1 MATPNTTAPG
11 TPNLSNSQIEHPL
24 ALKVMRLTRPT
35 LATPIVIT
43 NDPDRDMLK
52 DTLEKDLEQD
62 PNALQGLPA
71 LAMGQALVLPQSFGS
86 IYLGE
91 TFTSYV
97 SLRNDATETCQKV
110 SLNCDLQTSTQRIPL
125 YPGTSDEHPT
135 SGAESFL
142 SGQSLDHV
150 LLHEV
155 KELGPHILA
164 CEVSYSLPGRE
175 RRSFRK
181 FFKFQVLKPLDVK
194 TKFYNAESDEVFL
207 EAQVQNVTSGPLCL
221 EQVLLDPSPLFKVSA
236 MNTLDNDR
244 SVFGKVNF
252 LQAQDSRQ
260 YLFCLTPKPEAKQN
274 PLAMKG
280 VTHIGKL
287 DIAWRTN
294 MGDRGRLQTSQ
305 LQRMAPNH
313 GDVRFVIDRIPSIV
327 LIDHAFKIQGRI
339 VNNCDRTLEL
349 DMNLVNMKQP
359 QLAWSGI
366 TTRKLGLLEPGGN
379 IEISIEIIPRDMGL
393 QLISGIRITDS
404 LLKRNYEFDD
414 VCQVFVCR
422 DEEMVSTL
430 GI

>member
-1 MATPNTTAPG
+1 MATPSPAAPS
-11 TPNLSNSQIEHPL
+11 TPNMANTQVEHPL

-52 DTLEKDLEQD
+52 DTMNQDLAQD
-62 PNALQGLPA
+62 PNALSGLTSLA
-71 LAMGQALVLPQSFGS
+71 LGQSLVLPQSFGS

-97 SLRNDATETCQKV
+97 SLRNDSTEACQKV
-110 SLNCDLQTSTQRIPL
+110 WLNCDLQTSTQRIPL
-125 YPGTSDEHPT
+125 YPGTSGEHPA
-135 SGAESFL
+135 SAESFL

-207 EAQVQNVTSGPLCL
+207 EAQVQNVTTGPLCL
-221 EQVLLDPSPLFKVSA
+221 EQVLLDPSPSFKVSA
-236 MNTLDNDR
+236 MNSLEEDK

-260 YLFCLTPKPEAKQN
+260 YLFCLTPKPEAKLN
-274 PLAMKG
+274 HLAMKG
-280 VTHIGKL
+280 I
-287 DIAWRTN
+287 TN
-294 MGDRGRLQTSQ
+294 
-305 LQRMAPNH
+305 
-313 GDVRFVIDRIPSIV
+313 I
-327 LIDHAFKIQGRI
+327 
-339 VNNCDRTLEL
+339 EL
-349 DMNLVNMKQP
+349 DLNLVNMKQP

-379 IEISIEIIPRDMGL
+379 LEISIEIIPRDVGL

-422 DEEMVSTL
+422 DEEMISTL

>member
-1 MATPNTTAPG
+1 MATPSPAAPS
-11 TPNLSNSQIEHPL
+11 TPNMANTQVEHPL

-52 DTLEKDLEQD
+52 DTMNQDLAQD
-62 PNALQGLPA
+62 PNALSGLTSLA
-71 LAMGQALVLPQSFGS
+71 LGQSLVLPQSFGS

-97 SLRNDATETCQKV
+97 SLRNDSTEACQKV
-110 SLNCDLQTSTQRIPL
+110 WLNCDLQTSTQRIPL
-125 YPGTSDEHPT
+125 YPGTSGEHPA
-135 SGAESFL
+135 SAESFL

-207 EAQVQNVTSGPLCL
+207 EAQVQNVTTGPLCL
-221 EQVLLDPSPLFKVSA
+221 EQVLLDPSPSFKVSA
-236 MNTLDNDR
+236 MNSLEEDK

-260 YLFCLTPKPEAKQN
+260 YLFCLTPKPEAKLN
-274 PLAMKG
+274 HLAMKG
-280 VTHIGKL
+280 ITNIGKL

-313 GDVRFVIDRIPSIV
+313 GDVRFVIDRIQSIV
-327 LIDHAFKIQGRI
+327 LIDHAFKIHGRI

-349 DMNLVNMKQP
+349 DLNLVNMKQP

-379 IEISIEIIPRDMGL
+379 LEISIEIIPRDVGL

-422 DEEMVSTL
+422 DEEMISTL